1 MSLPFSV
8 PFSRA
13 STQQIK
19 PKNVFAITVDELI
32 ACGKADH
39 VILML
44 VDANYIFHN
53 ENLEGP
59 DDFDHEEGEAGDEE
73 EEG

>member
-1 MSLPFSV
+1 M
-8 PFSRA
+8 
-13 STQQIK
+13 
-19 PKNVFAITVDELI
+19 FAITVDELI